1 MNNEKL
7 AMNLVEVDTDLTMVN
22 EGHVGGF
29 IIQKDPATYT
39 PKLWKYICENF
50 NIKSVLDIGCGMGH
64 AIGEFNKYC
73 DEVVGVDG
81 SKYVVENSLFTE
93 QIFYHDFAVGTLE
106 TEDRY
111 DLCWSCEFV
120 EHVNERYRDNFLEV
134 FSYAKYLAIT
144 YAEPGQPGHHHVN
157 CQPKEYWIEHLK
169 RYGFE
174 YDEKITSQLREVAYE
189 DAIEINPKY
198 KDNHFNLRGLFFIKK

>member
-1 MNNEKL
+1 MDLMKITE
-7 AMNLVEVDTDLTMVN
+7 DLTMVN

-39 PKLWKYICENF
+39 PYLWKYICEKF
-50 NIKSVLDIGCGMGH
+50 NIKTVLDVGCGMGH
-64 AIGEFNKYC
+64 AIAEFNKYC
-73 DEVVGVDG
+73 DEVVGIDG
-81 SKYVVENSLFTE
+81 SKYVVDNSPLTE
-93 QIFYHDFAVGTLE
+93 QIFYHDFSVGTLE
-106 TEDRY
+106 TKDRY

-120 EHVNERYRDNFLEV
+120 EHVEEKYRDNFLEV

-157 CQPKEYWIEHLK
+157 CQQKEYWIEHLK

-174 YDEKITSQLREVAYE
+174 YNEELTQEMREVAYK
-189 DAIEINPKY
+189 DALEYNYEY
-198 KDNHFNLRGLFFIKK
+198 KDNHFNLRGLFFIKKDD

>member
-1 MNNEKL
+1 
-7 AMNLVEVDTDLTMVN
+7 MNLMEITKDLTMVN

-39 PKLWKYICENF
+39 PKLWKYICEKF
-50 NIKSVLDIGCGMGH
+50 NIKKVLDVGCGMGH
-64 AIGEFNKYC
+64 AINEFNNYC
-73 DEVVGVDG
+73 EDVVGIDG
-81 SKYVVENSLFTE
+81 SKYVVENSPLKE
-93 QIFYHDFAVGTLE
+93 QIFYHDFSVGTLE
-106 TEDRY
+106 TENKY

-120 EHVNERYRDNFLEV
+120 EHVEEKYRDNFLEV

-157 CQPKEYWIEHLK
+157 CQPKEYWIENLK

-174 YDEKITSQLREVAYE
+174 YDEETTEELRNVAYQ
-189 DAIEINPKY
+189 DAVEINPQY
-198 KDNHFNLRGLFFIKK
+198 KDNHFNLRGLFFVKK

>member
-1 MNNEKL
+1 MDLMKISE
-7 AMNLVEVDTDLTMVN
+7 DLTMVN

-29 IIQKDPATYT
+29 IIEKDPATYT
-39 PKLWKYICENF
+39 PNLWKYICEKF
-50 NIKSVLDIGCGMGH
+50 DIKTVLDVGCGMGH
-64 AIGEFNKYC
+64 AIKEFNKHC
-73 DEVVGVDG
+73 EEVVGVDG
-81 SKYVVENSLFTE
+81 SKYVVDNSPLTE
-93 QIFYHDFAVGTLE
+93 QIFYHDFSIGTLE

-120 EHVNERYRDNFLEV
+120 EHVEEKYRDNFLEV

-174 YDEKITSQLREVAYE
+174 YDEEITQELREIAYK
-189 DAIEINPKY
+189 DALEYNSQY
-198 KDNHFNLRGLFFIKK
+198 KDNHFNLRGLFFVKNDD

>member
-1 MNNEKL
+1 MHIT
-7 AMNLVEVDTDLTMVN
+7 DDLTMVN

-29 IIQKDPATYT
+29 IIEKDPATYT
-39 PKLWKYICENF
+39 PHLWEYLCKKF
-50 NIKSVLDIGCGMGH
+50 NIKTVLDVGCGMGH
-64 AIGEFNKYC
+64 AIEEFNKHC

-81 SKYVVENSLFTE
+81 SKYVVENSLFTD
-93 QIFYHDFAVGTLE
+93 QIFYHDFSVGTLE

-120 EHVNERYRDNFLEV
+120 EHVDEEYRDNFLEV
-134 FSYAKYLAIT
+134 FAYAKHLAIT

-157 CQPKEYWIEHLK
+157 CQPKEYWIENLK

-174 YDEKITSQLREVAYE
+174 YDEQITKELRGVAYK
-189 DAIEINPKY
+189 DALEYNSQY
-198 KDNHFNLRGLFFIKK
+198 KDNHFNLRGLFFVKKDD